1 VSDASVATPSVE
13 PDLKASKPKR
23 ELGEEI
29 REGLSFLLRDPY
41 LLPLAAF
48 TSTLCLGVSSTD
60 SLMVVFLVRTVG
72 IAPGVTGV
80 IMGAMGA
87 GGLFGAVIAT
97 RFVRIYGSARAML
110 MCRFI
115 LCFALLLPLTTRG
128 LGLIF
133 TFGWVMVGLA
143 IISGNII
150 SVSFRQARCPA
161 QMLGRVSATY
171 YTMTYSSMALGG
183 AFGGALGTFIGVRPA
198 LWVTCG
204 VVASSSI
211 ILILSPISRLRE
223 LPESATLDHG

>member
-1 VSDASVATPSVE
+1 
-13 PDLKASKPKR
+13 
-23 ELGEEI
+23 
-29 REGLSFLLRDPY
+29 
-41 LLPLAAF
+41 LAAF

-60 SLMVVFLVRTVG
+60 SLMIVFLVRTVG
-72 IAPGVTGV
+72 VAPGVTGI
-80 IMGAMGA
+80 IMGVMGA
-87 GGLFGAVIAT
+87 GGLFGAAVAT

-128 LGLIF
+128 IGLIF
-133 TFGWVMVGLA
+133 TGGIVLMGMA

-150 SVSFRQARCPA
+150 SASFRQARVPA

-198 LWVTCG
+198 LWVTTG
-204 VVASSSI
+204 IIASSSI
-211 ILILSPISRLRE
+211 ILFLSPIRHLRD
-223 LPESATLDHG
+223 LPEPATLDHV